1 MIPFKNSCVSK
12 SQFTHSVA
20 ESHVFNKEYD
30 DVMDVGYQA
39 SLKRGQHDLP
49 YGAHFCKTEKCHQ
62 LHLFAAVT
70 DSMANR
76 MEQSFQRQN
85 NAFKDEM

>member
-30 DVMDVGYQA
+30 DVMEVGCLA
-39 SLKRGQHDLP
+39 SLKSGQHDLP
-49 YGAHFCKTEKCHQ
+49 YGAHFCKT
-62 LHLFAAVT
+62 
-70 DSMANR
+70 
-76 MEQSFQRQN
+76 
-85 NAFKDEM
+85 